1 MIMMITKIM
10 MIAMITM
17 ITMITKTDND
27 DDCGGNPSDILFV
40 ASDNHENAL
49 MKTTM
54 IMMITMIIMMTYCLS
69 PMISNI
75 TMEAV
80 NK

>member
-1 MIMMITKIM
+1 MIMMITKTM
-10 MIAMITM
+10 MITM
-17 ITMITKTDND
+17 ITMTTKTDND

-54 IMMITMIIMMTYCLS
+54 IMMITMITMMTYCLS

>member
-1 MIMMITKIM
+1 MFVAIDNDDNDDNQDHDDND
-10 MIAMITM
+10 
-17 ITMITKTDND
+17 DND

-54 IMMITMIIMMTYCLS
+54 IMMITMITMMTYCLS